1 VEPIGITAGFV
12 YMGTYLLRSLGVFA
26 TALGAFLLYRVVQ
39 RYDFSA
45 ILDALT
51 RVAPT
56 ALLVPVGLVVLSYL
70 SLTITEYIG
79 VLYATRRRLKL
90 RRVALITLGSLGIG
104 HAIGLAALSSGAVRL
119 RMYSRSGIGVE
130 AVARIML
137 FSAANVAMGFT
148 TLIAIGLVVNHRLV
162 IEVLDIER
170 GSTLVV
176 AAALVSVPLLYVTLC
191 LLRRRPL
198 RLRQFRLPLP
208 HPGMGALQIVMGSTN
223 LLLKAAVLFACIN
236 LFAETD
242 YLTVASLYV
251 AGDAASVIG
260 HVPGGWGVLEFIV
273 LHHLS
278 GTDAAAGLLVFRV
291 IYYLAPL
298 LLGLGIFVTDEI
310 LRRRQGDGRPDSADT
325 SESPPLRYVPNVSH
339 R

>member
-1 VEPIGITAGFV
+1 LALPQVLSC
-12 YMGTYLLRSLGVFA
+12 MGTTYLLRFLGVVAAAF
-26 TALGAFLLYRVVQ
+26 GAFLLYRVVQ
-39 RYDFSA
+39 RYDFNA
-45 ILDALT
+45 ILEVLT
-51 RVAPT
+51 SVEPA
-56 ALLVPVGLVVLSYL
+56 ALLVPVGLVVVSYL
-70 SLTITEYIG
+70 SLTLTEYIG

-104 HAIGLAALSSGAVRL
+104 HSIGLAALSSGAVRL
-119 RMYSRSGIGVE
+119 RMYGRSGIGVE

-137 FSAANVAMGFT
+137 FSATTVAMGFT
-148 TLIAIGLVVNHRLV
+148 SLIAIGLVVNHRLV

-176 AAALVSVPLLYVTLC
+176 AAALASIPLLYVTLC

-198 RLRQFRLPLP
+198 RLRRFRLPLP
-208 HPGMGALQIVMGSTN
+208 HPGMSALQIVMGSTN
-223 LLLKAAVLFACIN
+223 LLLKSAVLFACIN

-242 YLTVASLYV
+242 YLTIASLYV
-251 AGDAASVIG
+251 TGDAASVVG

-291 IYYLAPL
+291 LYYLVPL

-310 LRRRQGDGRPDSADT
+310 LRRRQGGDPSESVGT